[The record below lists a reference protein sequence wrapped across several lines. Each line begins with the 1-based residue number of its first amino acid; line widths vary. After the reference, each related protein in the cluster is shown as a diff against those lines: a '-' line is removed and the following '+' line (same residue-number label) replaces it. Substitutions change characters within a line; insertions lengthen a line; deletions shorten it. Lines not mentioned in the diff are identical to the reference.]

1 MRGRRP
7 VYDHLMAATVINN
20 CTPRDAPRDHSRT
33 LEKLQT
39 FHSLLM
45 SVVLRV
51 WGNGEAYKRRTQ
63 MYRKPSGWLH
73 ARESQS
79 SCASVGHGTPCTRM
93 SILAAVASAPC
104 PNTCGK
110 QRASRCERRHGRPS
124 SSIGATGRQLP
135 PRALIGVHTHGYGAW
150 DVRAA
155 GRGAQLRGDAPL
167 HLLFYH
173 RRKRCIVP
181 RGKPRS
187 RPLPQ
192 LSLASPGLPQGGTL
206 LAETTRSTGSTTL
219 SKR

>member
-1 MRGRRP
+1 
-7 VYDHLMAATVINN
+7 
-20 CTPRDAPRDHSRT
+20 
-33 LEKLQT
+33 
-39 FHSLLM
+39 
-45 SVVLRV
+45 
-51 WGNGEAYKRRTQ
+51 
-63 MYRKPSGWLH
+63 
-73 ARESQS
+73 
-79 SCASVGHGTPCTRM
+79 M

-104 PNTCGK
+104 PNACGK
-110 QRASRCERRHGRPS
+110 HRASRCETRHGPPS

-167 HLLFYH
+167 HLLFYLQACMTARVEPPRKSKDCAGREEGAETGHSHH